1 MPNIGVLFSVLIT
14 EFNSFLFKK
23 EPYPELYSEPSQ
35 ISKMERF
42 AEIVNSCYMFSKVM
56 NTPLTFYLFN
66 LYFTSKY

>member
-42 AEIVNSCYMFSKVM
+42 AEIVNSC
-56 NTPLTFYLFN
+56 
-66 LYFTSKY
+66 